1 MAKTSGR
8 RGRVYVGL
16 ASDSATAEPVANLSQ
31 WSLNGSSEQL
41 DATSFGDTT
50 KTYVLG
56 LPDAQGSF
64 SGFYDTASDQLYT
77 ASQDG
82 LARKTY
88 LYPDT
93 NSAGTYWFGTAFWD
107 FSIDVPVGGVVSI
120 SGSFVAATPMAKVS
134 S

>member
-1 MAKTSGR
+1 MSKIAGR

-16 ASDSATAEPVANLSQ
+16 TDSAQASPVANLSQ

-41 DATSFGDTT
+41 DATSFGDTS

-64 SGFYDTASDQLYT
+64 SGFYDTVSDQLYT

-93 NSAGTYWFGTAFWD
+93 NVTGTYWFGTAFWD

-120 SGSFVAATPMAKVS
+120 SGSFVAATPLAKVQA
-134 S
+134 

>member
-1 MAKTSGR
+1 MSRIAGR
-8 RGRVYVGL
+8 KGRVYVGL
-16 ASDSATAEPVANLSQ
+16 TDSAQASPVANLSQ

-64 SGFYDTASDQLYT
+64 AGFYDTASDQLYT

-88 LYPDT
+88 LYPTTDIT
-93 NSAGTYWFGTAFWD
+93 GTYWFGTAFWD
-107 FSIDVPVGGVVSI
+107 FSIDTPVGGIVSI
-120 SGSFVAATPMAKVS
+120 SGSFVAASSFQKVQA
-134 S
+134 

>member
-1 MAKTSGR
+1 MAKIAGR

-16 ASDSATAEPVANLSQ
+16 ASDTAVATPVANLNQ
-31 WSLNGSSEQL
+31 WSLNGSSDQL
-41 DATSFGDTT
+41 DGTSFGDTT

-64 SGFYDTASDQLYT
+64 AGFYDTASDQLYT

-93 NSAGTYWFGTAFWD
+93 DNAGTYWFGTAFWD
-107 FSIDVPVGGVVSI
+107 FSIDVPVGGIVGI
-120 SGSFVAATPMAKVS
+120 SGSFVAATPLVKVTG
-134 S
+134 

>member
-1 MAKTSGR
+1 MAKIAGR

-16 ASDSATAEPVANLSQ
+16 ASDSAVASPVANLSQ
-31 WSLNGSSEQL
+31 WSLSGSSENL

-56 LPDAQGSF
+56 LPDASGSF
-64 SGFYDTASDQLYT
+64 AGFYDSASDQLYT

-93 NSAGTYWFGTAFWD
+93 AQPGTYWFGTAFWD
-107 FSIDVPVGGVVSI
+107 FSVDVPVGGIVSI
-120 SGSFVAATPMAKVS
+120 SGSFVAATPLAKVG
-134 S
+134 

>member
-1 MAKTSGR
+1 MAKISGR

-16 ASDSATAEPVANLSQ
+16 ASDSAVAEPVANLNQ
-31 WSLNGSSEQL
+31 WSLQGSSEQL
-41 DATSFGDTT
+41 DATTFGDTT

-64 SGFYDTASDQLYT
+64 AGFYDTASDQLYT

-88 LYPDT
+88 LYPDV
-93 NSAGTYWFGTAFWD
+93 ADGDYWFGTAFWD

-120 SGSFVAATPMAKVS
+120 SGSFVAATPIVKVS
-134 S
+134 T

>member
-1 MAKTSGR
+1 MAKIAGR

-31 WSLNGSSEQL
+31 WSLSGSSDQL

-56 LPDAQGSF
+56 LPDASGSF

-93 NSAGTYWFGTAFWD
+93 NSTGTYWFGTAFWD

-120 SGSFVAATPMAKVS
+120 SGSFVASTPIAKVG
-134 S
+134 

>member
-1 MAKTSGR
+1 MAKISGR

-31 WSLNGSSEQL
+31 WSLNGTSERF
-41 DATSFGDTT
+41 DATTFGDTS
-50 KTYVLG
+50 KTYVAD
-56 LPDAQGSF
+56 LPDASGSF
-64 SGFYDTASDQLYT
+64 AGLYDTASDQLYT

-93 NSAGTYWFGTAFWD
+93 NSTGTYWFGTAFWD
-107 FSIDVPVGGVVSI
+107 FSVDVPVGGLVGI
-120 SGSFVAATPMAKVS
+120 SGSFAAATSFRKVGP
-134 S
+134 

>member
-1 MAKTSGR
+1 VAKISGR

-16 ASDSATAEPVANLSQ
+16 ASDSAVAEPVANLNQ

-64 SGFYDTASDQLYT
+64 AGFYDTASDQLYT

-88 LYPDT
+88 LYPTTDIT
-93 NSAGTYWFGTAFWD
+93 GTYWFGTAFWD
-107 FSIDVPVGGVVSI
+107 FSIDTPVGGIVSI
-120 SGSFVAATPMAKVS
+120 SGSFVAASSFQKVQA
-134 S
+134 

>member
-1 MAKTSGR
+1 MAKIAGR

-16 ASDSATAEPVANLSQ
+16 ASDSASAEPVAYLNQ

-41 DATSFGDTT
+41 DATSFGDLT

-64 SGFYDTASDQLYT
+64 AGFYDNASDQLYT

-88 LYPDT
+88 LYPDN
-93 NSAGTYWFGTAFWD
+93 NSTGTYWFGTAFWD
-107 FSIDVPVGGVVSI
+107 FSIDVPVAGVVSI
-120 SGSFVAATPMAKVS
+120 SGSFVAATPLIKET
-134 S
+134 

>member
-1 MAKTSGR
+1 MSKIAGR

-16 ASDSATAEPVANLSQ
+16 ASDSAVAEPVANLSQ

-64 SGFYDTASDQLYT
+64 SGFYDNASDQLYT

-93 NSAGTYWFGTAFWD
+93 NSTGTYWFGTAFWD
-107 FSIDVPVGGVVSI
+107 FSIDVPVSGVVSI
-120 SGSFVAATPMAKVS
+120 SGSFVAATPMTKHS

>member
-1 MAKTSGR
+1 MAKVAGR

-16 ASDSATAEPVANLSQ
+16 ASDSAAAEPVAYLNQ
-31 WSLNGSSEQL
+31 WSLQGSSEQL

-64 SGFYDTASDQLYT
+64 SGFYDNASDQLYT

-93 NSAGTYWFGTAFWD
+93 GDNNYWFGTAFFD
-107 FSIDVPVGGVVSI
+107 FSIDVPVGGVVGI
-120 SGSFVAATPMAKVS
+120 SGSFVAATPIVKV
-134 S
+134 